1 MQFYRTLGLQL
12 EGAAKSRGVR
22 EGEQRAE
29 RGQALQTI
37 SYEDAL
43 RNKVIIGTPVSVAMR
58 LQDLTGKLGLNGV
71 LAELNCGGLLG
82 NEKVMRSLQLICEEV
97 APCFR

>member
-1 MQFYRTLGLQL
+1 
-12 EGAAKSRGVR
+12 
-22 EGEQRAE
+22 
-29 RGQALQTI
+29 
-37 SYEDAL
+37 
-43 RNKVIIGTPVSVAMR
+43 VIIGTPASVAMR

-82 NEKVMRSLQLICEEV
+82 NEKVMRSLRLICEEV